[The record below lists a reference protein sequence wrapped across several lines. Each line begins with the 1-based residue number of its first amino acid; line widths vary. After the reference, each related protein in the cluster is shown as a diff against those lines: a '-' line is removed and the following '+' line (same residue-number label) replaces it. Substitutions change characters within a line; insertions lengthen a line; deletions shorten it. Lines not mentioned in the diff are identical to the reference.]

1 MATPQLSPGVL
12 IREVDLTVGRAD
24 NVFENTGGICAPF
37 SKGPVNEVI
46 DITSEQELL
55 NVYGKPLSTDRQ
67 YEWWLSASSFLTYG
81 GKLKTVRVDGNA
93 LKNAIVGSGVSTPA
107 VKIRNF
113 DEYSENYAEA
123 DAVNFLY
130 AAKNPGTW
138 ANGLK
143 VCTIDAFADQRVA
156 ISTSNPVGSGIT
168 VGTEIFKTLTAQ
180 PIAGAG
186 ETSSF
191 TGKLRGIVVGI
202 NSSTTGTSTVDIK
215 IISRLSTSG
224 VTAGTETVV
233 DYASGSSV
241 AAFNQGDTISFQRPG
256 GTVTLTG
263 IGTQSTTTTALGTV
277 LDWYNEQTLGLTNN
291 TIYWKTLAPR
301 PKSTNYSL
309 ARGGK
314 NDELHLVVIDD
325 LGTFTGTKG
334 TLVEKFVGLSKA
346 QDSISEINSP
356 SKNWY
361 KSYIANFSSVLYA
374 GTNQSSGT
382 SAIAPQFTTVVGGIS
397 TTPDSTSNGIWNQ
410 EAQGTSFN
418 VIGNKSYTLGGDVAD
433 GSLTYW
439 KGVDYAASNQSG
451 QFAADLGSLNT
462 AYGLFDNDDDK
473 VVDYLIGGPGLP
485 DETQSQAYA
494 INLITIAANRKDCLA
509 VISPNRSNVLGSA
522 GPLGSATQTTNINR
536 FFNGISISSSYG
548 VFDSGWKYTYDRFNN
563 QFVYIPCNADVAGLM
578 VRTSLDQY
586 SWYSPA
592 GQQRGV
598 LNNAIK
604 LAYNPSKLQRD
615 AIYPNRI
622 NPIISS
628 PGTGILL
635 FGDKT
640 ALTYQSAF
648 DRINVRRLFIT
659 IKRAL
664 KRAAEAQLFEFND
677 SITRANFVNIVE
689 PYLRDVQSKRGVYDF
704 LVVCD
709 ESNNTPDII
718 DNNEFR
724 AEIYLKPAKS
734 INFVTLTFVATRTGV
749 SFDEVV
755 GTV

>member
-46 DITSEQELL
+46 DVTSEQELL

-81 GKLKTVRVDGNA
+81 GKLKTVRIDGDN
-93 LKNAIVGSGVSTPA
+93 LKNAIVGSSSSTPA
-107 VKIRNF
+107 VKIRNY
-113 DEYSENYAEA
+113 DEYSENYSEA
-123 DAVNFLY
+123 DAVSFLY

-143 VCTIDAFADQRVA
+143 ICTIDAFADQRVA
-156 ISTSNPVGSGIT
+156 ISTSDPVGSGIT
-168 VGTEIFKTLTAQ
+168 VGTEIFKNLTAVSI
-180 PIAGAG
+180 PGTG
-186 ETSSF
+186 STTTF

-215 IISRLSTSG
+215 ILSRVS
-224 VTAGTETVV
+224 TAGTTSGTETAI

-241 AAFNQGDTISFQRPG
+241 AAFNQNDTISFQRPG
-256 GTVTLTG
+256 GTVSLTG
-263 IGTQSTTTTALGTV
+263 IGTQATTTTTLGVV
-277 LDWYNEQTLGLTNN
+277 LDWYNEQTLNLTNN
-291 TIYWKTLAPR
+291 TIYWKSLAPR
-301 PKSTNYSL
+301 PKTTNYSL

-314 NDELHLVVIDD
+314 NDEIHLVVVDD
-325 LGTFTGTKG
+325 TGTFTGTKG
-334 TLVEKFVGLSKA
+334 ALVEKFVGMSKSLDA
-346 QDSISEINSP
+346 ISEVNSP

-361 KSYIANFSSVLYA
+361 KSYLANFSSILYA
-374 GTNQSSGT
+374 GTNLSGAT
-382 SAIAPQFTTVVGGIS
+382 GAIAPQFTTVNSGIS
-397 TTPDSTSNGIWNQ
+397 TTPSTLSGGVWNQ
-410 EAQGTSFN
+410 EAQGIYFN
-418 VIGNKSYTLGGDVAD
+418 VLGNQSYTLGGTTVE
-433 GSLTYW
+433 GTSSYW
-439 KGVDYAASNQSG
+439 GGVDYAASTQPG
-451 QFAADLGSLNT
+451 QFAASLSGLNSGY
-462 AYGLFDNDDDK
+462 ALFDNDDDK
-473 VVDYLIGGPGLP
+473 VVDFLIGGPGLP
-485 DETQSQAYA
+485 DETESQAHA

-509 VISPNRSNVLGSA
+509 VISPHRSNVLGAA
-522 GPLGSATQTTNINR
+522 GPLGSATQTNNVNK
-536 FFNGISISSSYG
+536 FFNGITISSSYG

-563 QFVYIPCNADVAGLM
+563 QFVYIPCNADTAGLM

-604 LAYNPSKLQRD
+604 LAYNPSKAQRD

-628 PGTGILL
+628 PGTGIIL

-659 IKRAL
+659 LKRAL

-689 PYLRDVQSKRGVYDF
+689 PYLRDVQAKRGVYDF

-734 INFVTLTFVATRTGV
+734 INYVTLTFVATRTGV